1 MKKLSFL
8 MAIIVSLSMIFTACD
23 NQTKPGGGMEIDL
36 ENAEAINKLTIYYE
50 GCISP
55 YFPNFAQFTYEAY
68 TGTVSYDPETKAL
81 EGSGL
86 VIQLLQVVSYE
97 ENYFPVAKKYSP
109 FEIENDQVA
118 EIFDGGAVGVQI
130 IEIENGQ
137 QTGNNMATQ
146 VFKAE
151 YTGNADNMV
160 WAIEADFEGEKRTF
174 KFEGE
179 PTVFAG
185 GAFSKDGVE
194 STNKYNGEETYAKAE
209 VIYYGD
215 INLLPVNIIEVVLL
229 GQDNTCFANLICYGS
244 LDDIKNVYGTY
255 TVDVKHE
262 VGKMA
267 KSAGV
272 NKKEGYVFPSFVVRN
287 YSQNEGDYY
296 LVDGGTLIIEDGKIS
311 FDLVSENGSTFKT
324 TYTGKISIKS
334 YDEAYNAPQA
344 KAPAFKSAINVAKNQ
359 PLNYKAIK
367 LF

>member
-8 MAIIVSLSMIFTACD
+8 MAVIVSLLMVFTACD
-23 NQTKPGGGMEIDL
+23 TQTKQKGGMEINT
-36 ENAEAINKLTIYYE
+36 ENAEAANKLTIYYE

-55 YFPNFAQFTYEAY
+55 YFPNFAQFSYEAY
-68 TGTVSYDPETKAL
+68 TGTVVYDPKTNSL
-81 EGSGL
+81 EGTGL

-97 ENYFPVAKKYSP
+97 ENYCPSAKKYSP
-109 FEIENDQVA
+109 FEIVNNQVV

-137 QTGNNMATQ
+137 QTGNNLATQ

-151 YTGNADNMV
+151 YKGSADNMV
-160 WAIEADFEGEKRTF
+160 WALEADFEGDIRTF

-179 PTVFAG
+179 PTIFVG

-194 STNKYNGEETYAKAE
+194 STNKYNGEETYDQAE

-215 INLLPVNIIEVVLL
+215 TEMLPVNVIEVVLISE
-229 GQDNTCFANLICYGS
+229 DKTAFADLICYGS
-244 LDDIKNVYGTY
+244 LDNVENVYGKY

-272 NKKEGYVFPSFVVRN
+272 SKEEGYVYPSFVARN
-287 YSQNEGDYY
+287 YSENGADYY
-296 LVDGGTLIIEDGKIS
+296 LVDGGTLTIEEGKIS
-311 FDLVSENGSTFKT
+311 FDLVSGNGSTFKT
-324 TYTGKISIKS
+324 TYAGEFTVKS
-334 YDEAYNAPQA
+334 YDEAYQAPQA
-344 KAPAFKSAINVAKNQ
+344 KAPALKSAKVAKVQ
-359 PLNYKAIK
+359 PLNYNPIK

>member
-1 MKKLSFL
+1 
-8 MAIIVSLSMIFTACD
+8 MAVIVSLLMVFTACD
-23 NQTKPGGGMEIDL
+23 TQTKQKGGMEINT
-36 ENAEAINKLTIYYE
+36 ENAEAANKLTIYYE

-55 YFPNFAQFTYEAY
+55 YFPNFAQFSYEAY
-68 TGTVSYDPETKAL
+68 TGTVVYDPKTNSL
-81 EGSGL
+81 EGTGL

-97 ENYFPVAKKYSP
+97 ENYCPSAKKYSP
-109 FEIENDQVA
+109 FEIVNNQVA

-137 QTGNNMATQ
+137 QTGNNLATQ

-151 YTGNADNMV
+151 YKGSADNMV
-160 WAIEADFEGEKRTF
+160 WALEADFEGDIRTF

-179 PTVFAG
+179 PTIFVG

-194 STNKYNGEETYAKAE
+194 STYDQAE

-215 INLLPVNIIEVVLL
+215 TEMLPVNVIEVVLISE
-229 GQDNTCFANLICYGS
+229 DKTAFADLICYGS
-244 LDDIKNVYGTY
+244 LDNVENVYGKY

-272 NKKEGYVFPSFVVRN
+272 DTEEGYVFPSFIARN
-287 YSQNEGDYY
+287 YSQDGGDYY
-296 LVDGGTLIIEDGKIS
+296 LVNAGTLTIAENEIS
-311 FDLVSENGSTFKT
+311 FELTSEGGSTFT
-324 TYTGKISIKS
+324 TKFNKEFTIKS
-334 YDEAYNAPQA
+334 YDETYGVPQSRVA
-344 KAPAFKSAINVAKNQ
+344 SLKKAIKANQ
-359 PLNYKAIK
+359 PLNYNPIK

>member
-1 MKKLSFL
+1 
-8 MAIIVSLSMIFTACD
+8 MAVIVSLLMVFTACD
-23 NQTKPGGGMEIDL
+23 TQTKQKGGMEINT
-36 ENAEAINKLTIYYE
+36 ENAEAANKLTIYYE

-55 YFPNFAQFTYEAY
+55 YFPNFAQFSYEAY
-68 TGTVSYDPETKAL
+68 TGTVVYDPKTNSL
-81 EGSGL
+81 EGTGL

-97 ENYFPVAKKYSP
+97 ENYCPSAKKYSP
-109 FEIENDQVA
+109 FEIVNNQVV

-137 QTGNNMATQ
+137 QTGNNLATQ

-151 YTGNADNMV
+151 YKGSADNMV
-160 WAIEADFEGEKRTF
+160 WALEADFEGDIRTF

-179 PTVFAG
+179 PTIFVG

-194 STNKYNGEETYAKAE
+194 STNKYNGEETYDQAE

-215 INLLPVNIIEVVLL
+215 TEMLPVNVIEVVLISE
-229 GQDNTCFANLICYGS
+229 DKTAFADLICYGS
-244 LDDIKNVYGTY
+244 LDNVENVYGKY

-272 NKKEGYVFPSFVVRN
+272 DTEEGYVFPSFIARN
-287 YSQNEGDYY
+287 YSQDGGDYY
-296 LVDGGTLIIEDGKIS
+296 LVNAGTLTIAENEIS
-311 FDLVSENGSTFKT
+311 FELTSEGGSTFT
-324 TYTGKISIKS
+324 TKFNKEFTIKS
-334 YDEAYNAPQA
+334 YDETYGVPQSRVA
-344 KAPAFKSAINVAKNQ
+344 SLKKAIKANQ
-359 PLNYKAIK
+359 PLNYNPIK

>member
-1 MKKLSFL
+1 
-8 MAIIVSLSMIFTACD
+8 MAVIVSLLMVFTACD
-23 NQTKPGGGMEIDL
+23 TQTKQKGGMEINT
-36 ENAEAINKLTIYYE
+36 ENAEAANKLTIYYE

-55 YFPNFAQFTYEAY
+55 YFPNFAQFSYEAY
-68 TGTVSYDPETKAL
+68 TGTVVYDPETNSL
-81 EGSGL
+81 EGTGL

-97 ENYFPVAKKYSP
+97 ENYCPSAKKYSP
-109 FEIENDQVA
+109 FEIVNNQVV

-137 QTGNNMATQ
+137 QTGNNLATQ

-151 YTGNADNMV
+151 YTGSADNMV
-160 WAIEADFEGEKRTF
+160 WALEADFEGDIRTF

-179 PTVFAG
+179 PTIFVG

-194 STNKYNGEETYAKAE
+194 STNKYNGEETYAQAE

-215 INLLPVNIIEVVLL
+215 TEMLPVNVIEVVLISK
-229 GQDNTCFANLICYGS
+229 DNTAFADLICYGS
-244 LDDIKNVYGTY
+244 LDNVENVYGKY

-272 NKKEGYVFPSFVVRN
+272 SKEEGYVFPSFVARN
-287 YSQNEGDYY
+287 YSQNGGDYY
-296 LVDGGTLIIEDGKIS
+296 LVDGGTLTIEEGKIS
-311 FDLVSENGSTFKT
+311 FDLVSGNGSTFKT
-324 TYTGKISIKS
+324 TYAGEFTVKS
-334 YDEAYNAPQA
+334 YDEAYQAPQA
-344 KAPAFKSAINVAKNQ
+344 KAPAFKSAKVAKVQ
-359 PLNYKAIK
+359 PLNYNPIK